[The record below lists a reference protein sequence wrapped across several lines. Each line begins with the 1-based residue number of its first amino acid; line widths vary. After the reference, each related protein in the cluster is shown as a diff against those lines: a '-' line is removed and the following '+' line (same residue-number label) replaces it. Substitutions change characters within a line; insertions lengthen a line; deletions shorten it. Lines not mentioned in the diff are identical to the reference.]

1 MQVPEMG
8 EQFSVRLSSSTEG
21 VGFGTRVEAVVTAR
35 PRVISTFRIAA
46 DNLINIVTSPQDLSI
61 VIERVNG
68 QQTVGTLNYNTV
80 QPSQPVA
87 IGGLPPIQPAQP
99 QVDFTQIQTSLT
111 FASGDEIGTISIP
124 ILSVGSSPVAFFVQ
138 IESTIQ

>member
-1 MQVPEMG
+1 MG

-21 VGFGTRVEAVVTAR
+21 VGFGIRVEAVVTVQ

-46 DNLINIVTSPQDLSI
+46 DNLINFVTSPQDLSI

-68 QQTVGTLNYNTV
+68 QQTVATLNYNTV
-80 QPSQPVA
+80 QPSKPVA

-111 FASGDEIGTISIP
+111 FDSGDESRTISIP
-124 ILSVGSSPVAFFVQ
+124 ILTIGSSPVAFFVQ